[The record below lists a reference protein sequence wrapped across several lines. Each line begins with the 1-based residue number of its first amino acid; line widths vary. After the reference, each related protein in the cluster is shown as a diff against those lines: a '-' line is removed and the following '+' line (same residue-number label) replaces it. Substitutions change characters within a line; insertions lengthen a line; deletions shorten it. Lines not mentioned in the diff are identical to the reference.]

1 MGGTAMDGTAMDGK
15 AIVVEGVSKC
25 FRLTTDR
32 PLSLKEAWT
41 GLRSGSGGR
50 LRRVRSEPFWALR
63 DVSLEVPRGAM
74 YGLVGRN
81 GSGKSSLLRIMAGI
95 YRPTEGRVQVR
106 GRTSALL
113 ELGAGFHPALSGRE
127 NIYLN
132 ASMLGVPKSQIDER
146 VEQIVEFAGLE
157 AFIDS
162 PVKIYSSGMYVRL
175 GFAVAVHVDP
185 EILIVDE
192 VVAVGDEEFQLRC
205 FGHLE
210 SLRAQGVTI
219 VLVSHDLG
227 MLRANCDQMAWLNRG
242 LVSAV
247 GEPQDVINAYLD
259 TVDTEGAAS
268 VGHRPR
274 PGADEAATPLRITD
288 LEFFDEAGRRPKS
301 FASGDPLIVRIHY
314 LASRPV
320 DDPVF
325 SLGFYDHNNLHL
337 AGPRSHV
344 GGFRPGRVQ
353 GEGWV
358 EFRLRRIPFRTG
370 AFHVNA
376 AVQDSE
382 ASFLYDRRAR
392 EFWLQISGEPD
403 PRANGL
409 LNLDGDWRSQP
420 QPPPDQPAA
429 PAGGVR

>member
-1 MGGTAMDGTAMDGK
+1 MGGNAV
-15 AIVVEGVSKC
+15 VVEGVSKR
-25 FRLTTDR
+25 FQLVSDR

-41 GLRSGSGGR
+41 GMRLGSGR
-50 LRRVRSEPFWALR
+50 RFRRVSSEPFWALR
-63 DVSLEVPRGAM
+63 DVSLEVPQGSM

-81 GSGKSSLLRIMAGI
+81 GSGKSTLLRVMAGI
-95 YRPTEGRVQVR
+95 YRPTEGRVDVR

-132 ASMLGVPKSQIDER
+132 ASVLGVPKSQIDDR
-146 VEQIVEFAGLE
+146 VDQIVEFAGLE
-157 AFIDS
+157 EFIDS

-205 FGHLE
+205 FSHLE
-210 SLRAQGVTI
+210 ALRAQGVTI

-242 LVSAV
+242 LVAAV

-259 TVDTEGAAS
+259 TIDTEAAAS

-274 PGADEAATPLRITD
+274 PDDEGDTPLRITG
-288 LEFFDEAGRRPKS
+288 LEFYDEAGHRPKT
-301 FASGDPLIVRIHY
+301 FASGDPLIVRVHY
-314 LASRPV
+314 LASEPI

-344 GGFRPGRVQ
+344 GGFRPGKLD
-353 GEGWV
+353 GKGWV
-358 EFRLRRIPFRTG
+358 EFRLRRIPFRSG

-376 AVQDSE
+376 AVQDSD

-403 PRANGL
+403 PQANGL
-409 LNLDGDWRSQP
+409 LNLDGDWRTGS
-420 QPPPDQPAA
+420 
-429 PAGGVR
+429 